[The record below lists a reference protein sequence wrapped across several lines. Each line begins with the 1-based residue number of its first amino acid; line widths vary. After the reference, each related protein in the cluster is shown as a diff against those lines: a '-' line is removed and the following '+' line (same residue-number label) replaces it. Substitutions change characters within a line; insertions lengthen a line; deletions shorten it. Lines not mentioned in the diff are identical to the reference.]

1 MPTLLEVKALAW
13 LDLGEETQK
22 DYETAKKQ
30 LIDVLMPIG
39 FTLLDKFTPENY
51 YQESRLPYLA
61 MILGSSFVWQCSKL
75 I

>member
-1 MPTLLEVKALAW
+1 MSALCSAANKWNDEVKATNMPTLLEVKALAW

-39 FTLLDKFTPENY
+39 FTLLDKFTPGKRAAY
-51 YQESRLPYLA
+51 H
-61 MILGSSFVWQCSKL
+61 I
-75 I
+75 